1 MLTKAMHPQG
11 KREMGYLGD
20 STLQEIATDYSIPVC
35 YLDNVLCL
43 RGVPVPIDVRG
54 TRLGDMVTGEQTFA
68 VVEAVNSHDV
78 AALHDLYSN
87 TSLRQLCLNGT
98 CT

>member
-1 MLTKAMHPQG
+1 
-11 KREMGYLGD
+11 MGYLGD

-35 YLDNVLCL
+35 YLTMSCAC
-43 RGVPVPIDVRG
+43 GVYPFLLMHVRG